1 MKTILLTGFEPFGP
15 YEYNPTQQ
23 SALDFNGKVFGDREV
38 VGVVL
43 PSVYDSFK
51 SLISYI
57 KVGNGPYAI
66 INTGL
71 CSSAQGFRIESTFR
85 NIMNGKYADAN
96 GYAPKKKPI
105 WEGAQHPDSVR
116 AKGPYKRLY
125 ELLINE
131 GIPAERS
138 SDADSFICNS
148 LGYSISLATRTTS
161 YNKYNIFV
169 HVPWTTE
176 YADRVTIEPGKMFL
190 SKELYYKGLELLIRN
205 I

>member
-1 MKTILLTGFEPFGP
+1 MKKILLTGFEPFGP

-23 SALDFNGKVFGDREV
+23 SALDFNGKVFDDREV
-38 VGVVL
+38 EGAVL
-43 PSVYDSFK
+43 PAVYNAFGHLMRYVK
-51 SLISYI
+51 S
-57 KVGNGPYAI
+57 GNGSYAI

-85 NIMNGKYADAN
+85 NNMHGKYADAL
-96 GYAPKKKPI
+96 GYNPQNIPI
-105 WEGAQHPDSVR
+105 WHGEKFPRIVR
-116 AKGPYKRLY
+116 AKGAHKRLY
-125 ELLINE
+125 ELLTNE

-138 SDADSFICNS
+138 SDADTFICNS
-148 LGYSISLATRTTS
+148 LGYSISIATRTTT